1 MKLVNGNL
9 KSEVERVQNDIIE
22 LAQSNYDEL
31 QPKFEKTE
39 QVIKK
44 IDKLKLKINE
54 LKSELDQQ
62 VYNFLIFYFGTLGLI
77 KK

>member
-1 MKLVNGNL
+1 M

-62 VYNFLIFYFGTLGLI
+62 VYDFFDFLLWDFGIGSFLN
-77 KK
+77 